1 MHGLHPR
8 TACQPQ
14 PVFSAPRPAVSA
26 RALTK
31 ERAAHA
37 GRRGTARLCLDIH
50 NATKR
55 RELQE
60 RHRMRRTAPRHNGH
74 PKACP
79 VHLDGALH
87 HGEPHSGAAAKP
99 KQDTNKAPARPKQ
112 GPRGTLCKYY
122 ALLLSPQPSLSVPYL
137 QLSAIASAQN
147 CSLGT
152 GTITPGV

>member
-1 MHGLHPR
+1 MHGLHQR

-14 PVFSAPRPAVSA
+14 PVFSAPRPVVSA

-60 RHRMRRTAPRHNGH
+60 RRRVRRTAPRHNGH

-79 VHLDGALH
+79 VHLGGTMH
-87 HGEPHSGAAAKP
+87 HVEPHSGAAAK
-99 KQDTNKAPARPKQ
+99 PKQ